1 MKPILKS
8 IVFSLSIS
16 ILFGCAVKTTKNVS
30 IYKIKIVGQ
39 IGSIDEYG
47 NAVLDRKS
55 SEQAKAHLKLGD
67 SLSVRFDESQESLTC
82 KMVKDYGD
90 VPVGDY
96 LARFDNDTDLLK
108 LAINQGQ
115 ISKTNNLK
123 QGMAV
128 EIDAVR

>member
-1 MKPILKS
+1 MKPILKY
-8 IVFSLSIS
+8 IIFSLSIS
-16 ILFGCAVKTTKNVS
+16 ILFGCAVKTTK
-30 IYKIKIVGQ
+30 YKIKIVGQ

-123 QGMAV
+123 QEMAV
-128 EIDAVR
+128 EIDVVR

>member
-1 MKPILKS
+1 MKLTLKC
-8 IVFSLSIS
+8 IIFSFSAL
-16 ILFGCAVKTTKNVS
+16 ILFGCAVKTTKSVIN
-30 IYKIKIVGQ
+30 IVGR

-47 NAVLDRKS
+47 NVVLDKKS
-55 SEQAKAHLKLGD
+55 SAQAKNYLELGD
-67 SLSVRFDESQESLTC
+67 SLNVNFGEDSEKLIC

-108 LAINQGQ
+108 IAINQGQ

-123 QGMAV
+123 KGMV
-128 EIDAVR
+128 VSIDVVR

>member
-1 MKPILKS
+1 MKPILKY
-8 IVFSLSIS
+8 IIFSLSIS
-16 ILFGCAVKTTKNVS
+16 ILCGCAVKTTK
-30 IYKIKIVGQ
+30 YKIKIVGQ

-96 LARFDNDTDLLK
+96 LARFDNDSNLRVVRKFIQPSRQHIGRKKNLRIPTLL
-108 LAINQGQ
+108 
-115 ISKTNNLK
+115 
-123 QGMAV
+123 
-128 EIDAVR
+128 